1 MIGNTLLYCTLAA
14 GIDVVLGTAIAYLL
28 LRTRLPGRQWLDW
41 GATAALA
48 IPGIVLAI
56 GFLRAFRGIELPFI
70 GGALT
75 ASWIAI
81 MLAYAVRRLPYAV
94 RSCVAAL
101 QQVHV
106 SLEEAAQSLGA
117 NRRRTARRIVIPLM
131 MGGILA
137 GFVTSFITAAVELSA
152 TILLATSESQA
163 PLSYGIYLYNQSIAT
178 RGPAAALGVIAI
190 VIVALGMYVSQ
201 RLLAGARRRREDH
214 GGHRMSDGSL
224 AEQRASASRSRASI
238 SPTAP
243 TSCCATFRCRSRPAS
258 SSRCSGRRDRAS
270 RRCCACSPGSIA
282 PTRDG
287 CGSAAST
294 SPRCRR
300 GNATSAWCSRT
311 TRCGRISPWREN
323 VAFGL
328 EERRWPRA
336 RIRARVREML
346 DLVSLAGY
354 DDRRPGQLSG
364 GQQQRVAIARTLAI
378 EPRVLLLD
386 EPLSNLDAKLRA
398 STGLELKRLQRR
410 LGITTVFV
418 THDQQ
423 EAMTIADRLAV
434 LDQGVIQQVGTPR
447 ELYDAPVNR
456 FVAEFVGSINLYR
469 GARQGRRDR
478 HVARSKSTALAAS
491 RCRLRVSPASR
502 PAPAER
508 WRSRFARTQC
518 GSPARGR
525 SRGSRS
531 MPKSARRNS
540 SASSSATSSLV
551 GALRVVADLPHARF
565 AEAPTPGAR
574 VRFVVAPGEILVLA
588 DPPR

>member
-1 MIGNTLLYCTLAA
+1 
-14 GIDVVLGTAIAYLL
+14 
-28 LRTRLPGRQWLDW
+28 
-41 GATAALA
+41 
-48 IPGIVLAI
+48 
-56 GFLRAFRGIELPFI
+56 
-70 GGALT
+70 
-75 ASWIAI
+75 
-81 MLAYAVRRLPYAV
+81 
-94 RSCVAAL
+94 
-101 QQVHV
+101 
-106 SLEEAAQSLGA
+106 
-117 NRRRTARRIVIPLM
+117 M

-201 RLLAGARRRREDH
+201 RLLERRAGGDEDH
-214 GGHRMSDGSL
+214 RGHRMTDEMPRATGVGIEIEGVNLAYGANVVLRDISL
-224 AEQRASASRSRASI
+224 
-238 SPTAP
+238 
-243 TSCCATFRCRSRPAS
+243 
-258 SSRCSGRRDRAS
+258 
-270 RRCCACSPGSIA
+270 SIA
-282 PTRDG
+282 PGEFFALLGPSGSGKSTLLRLLAGFNRANAGRVRIAGIDVAALPPWQRDVG
-287 CGSAAST
+287 MVFQNYALWPHLTVGQ
-294 SPRCRR
+294 
-300 GNATSAWCSRT
+300 
-311 TRCGRISPWREN
+311 N

-328 EERRWPRA
+328 EERRWPRE
-336 RIRARVREML
+336 RIRARVRDVL

-456 FVAEFVGSINLYR
+456 FVAEFVGSINLYAGQSQAGAAGMSTVEVDGLGRVALAGRACRRHRGGRRRKSGGRVSSARGAARRAGAGR
-469 GARQGRRDR
+469 GAR
-478 HVARSKSTALAAS
+478 L
-491 RCRLRVSPASR
+491 RCRSRHDGIPRRVRPPRAHRRRAARRCR
-502 PAPAER
+502 PAPRALR
-508 WRSRFARTQC
+508 RGADTGGAR
-518 GSPARGR
+518 AFRR
-525 SRGSRS
+525 R
-531 MPKSARRNS
+531 ARRN
-540 SASSSATSSLV
+540 
-551 GALRVVADLPHARF
+551 
-565 AEAPTPGAR
+565 PGAR
-574 VRFVVAPGEILVLA
+574 RMNAPQSMASRWALGVLAALFFALWFGTLETRGLVLA
-588 DPPR
+588 RRRPLCRGGARNGRQRRLRHAAPERPQVFREAAAAILGLRRRVSDLRA